1 MNISSKCDYACRAVV
16 ALALHG
22 ATNKPVTATMLAKER
37 NIPEKY
43 LVHILLQLK
52 KAGIV
57 NSIRG
62 AQGGYLLARPADGI
76 SLLDV
81 VSAIDGSILNPRP
94 GNDNTCTD
102 LQQTWETISEKVENA
117 FSSVTIQSIL
127 DNSTQPDMYFI

>member
-16 ALALHG
+16 ALAQHHM
-22 ATNKPVTATMLAKER
+22 ANKPITATSLAEKR

-62 AQGGYLLARPADGI
+62 AQGGYMLARPADTI
-76 SLLDV
+76 TLLDV
-81 VSAIDGSILNPRP
+81 VSAIDGTILNPKP
-94 GNDNTCTD
+94 SNDNTCKD
-102 LQQTWETISEKVENA
+102 LQQTWESITEKLESA

-127 DNSTQPDMYFI
+127 DTSAQPEMYFI